1 MRKEPGS
8 QSVNIRVHPWL
19 GSNLDRSL
27 ENEFGRASECDVVE
41 ISLNF
46 LKTDLKFV
54 TASRQH
60 RDRTAAFLTGGKD
73 ERAGDYSRAAR
84 ERFVFHAAFIGANG
98 DFVGSA
104 LFDEVHVCAVR

>member
-1 MRKEPGS
+1 M
-8 QSVNIRVHPWL
+8 
-19 GSNLDRSL
+19 
-27 ENEFGRASECDVVE
+27 E

-60 RDRTAAFLTGGKD
+60 RDGTAAFLTGGKD

-84 ERFVFHAAFIGANG
+84 ERFVFHAAFIGSDG
-98 DFVGSA
+98 DFVGPRFSMKFTFA
-104 LFDEVHVCAVR
+104 PFGENIL